1 VTNVESGTWPERDAV
16 IIGAGHNGLAA
27 AVMLAEAGWTVTVL
41 ERNEHPGGAVQTAEV
56 TSPGFRHDLMA
67 TNLNLF
73 AGSPFY
79 ARYGARLR
87 AHGLEL
93 VTSSWPVCSLF
104 PDGGYVG
111 ISTDLEATLASIGAV
126 SAADADAFSAL
137 YREFGRMAPHVFPLL
152 GVTLPSLAAARTAWK
167 GHRQLGWKWG
177 RDLVRLVLQS
187 PRELVEDHFGSR
199 EVQALVAAW
208 GMHLDFAPD
217 VSGGALFPLLE
228 TMGCQA
234 NGLTLGRG
242 GAATMIDALV
252 GLLRELGGEVVCDT
266 PVERVVVEAGRAGGV
281 VAGGRTIRARRAVI
295 ANVTPTVLFGRLVG
309 GEHLDA
315 GFADRVARYRYGP
328 GTVMIHL
335 ALDRPAPWMRQEA
348 ARHAYVHIGPY
359 LEDMSRAYHQA
370 VDGLLPERPTLVVG
384 QPTVV
389 DPSRAPEGRHV
400 LWVQARMFPGTVRCD
415 AAGELTATDWS
426 ALKERVADRV
436 LAQLE
441 EYAPGLRD
449 TVLARHVLTPADL
462 EAINPNLV
470 GGDSLGGSHHLMQH
484 FFLRPFPGMTRYR
497 TPIERLYLC
506 GAATWPGAG
515 VGAGSGF
522 LLGSMLSSTRRRR

>member
-1 VTNVESGTWPERDAV
+1 VTTVESGTWSERDAV
-16 IIGAGHNGLAA
+16 VIGAGHNGLAA
-27 AVMLAEAGWTVTVL
+27 AIMLADAGWSVTVL
-41 ERNEHPGGAVQTAEV
+41 ERNGRPGGAVQTAEV
-56 TSPGFRHDLMA
+56 TLPGFRHDLMA

-73 AGSPFY
+73 AGSPFF
-79 ARYGARLR
+79 ARYGERLR

-93 VTSSWPVCSLF
+93 VVSPWPVCSLF
-104 PDGGYVG
+104 PGAGYVG
-111 ISTDLEATLASIGAV
+111 ISTDLDATLASIRAV
-126 SAADADAFSAL
+126 SASDADAYADL

-152 GVTLPSLAAARTAWK
+152 GATLPSLAALRTAWK

-177 RDLVRLVLQS
+177 LDLMRLVLQS
-187 PRELVEDHFGSR
+187 PRELVEDHFGSP

-217 VSGGALFPLLE
+217 VSGGALFPFLE
-228 TMGCQA
+228 TMACQA
-234 NGLTLGRG
+234 NGMALGRG

-266 PVERVVVEAGRAGGV
+266 PVERVIVEGGRATGV
-281 VAGGRTIRARRAVI
+281 VAGGRRLRARRAVI
-295 ANVTPTVLFGRLVG
+295 ANVTPTVLFGPLVDTI
-309 GEHLDA
+309 HLDA

-328 GTVMIHL
+328 GTLMIHL
-335 ALDRPAPWMRQEA
+335 ALDRPAPWTRQEA
-348 ARHAYVHIGPY
+348 ARHAYVHIGPH
-359 LEDMSRAYHQA
+359 LDDMSRAYNLA
-370 VDGLLPERPTLVVG
+370 VEGLMPERPTLVVG

-389 DPSRAPEGRHV
+389 DINRAPEGRHV
-400 LWVQARMFPGTVRCD
+400 LWVQARMFPGTVRGD

-426 ALKERVADRV
+426 ALEDPVADRV

-441 EYAPGLRD
+441 EYAPGLQD
-449 TVLARHVLTPADL
+449 AVLARHVLTPADL
-462 EAINPNLV
+462 EARNPNLV
-470 GGDSLGGSHHLMQH
+470 GGDSLAGSHHLMQH

-497 TPIERLYLC
+497 TPIKRLYVC

-522 LLGSMLSSTRRRR
+522 LLGSLLSSRRRWR